1 MNKDAIYR
9 KVLGCLVGGL
19 IGDAMGAPV
28 EGWPYARIVAEKGY
42 IDNFEGGGTDDSAI
56 KLILCEAL
64 IKNGGHVTADDFA
77 ESFLNHKEDY
87 GLFFVP
93 VRNMF
98 HKIQDELT
106 LPVEAGRDNAA
117 SSSSAMSIAPIGI
130 VNACDP
136 RTAAAEAYEAAGL
149 IHSGCS
155 SFCRD
160 GASAI
165 AAAVAEAFRPGAT
178 VEAVLDAAVAFLHK
192 KSAAAM
198 RGRIGETLALAR
210 ASACAFET
218 CGTGNAGGCD
228 CDIQTGN
235 AGGSDFGGGIGAGS
249 SGGGNV
255 TGSVGGSFGTGN
267 GNSACG
273 IGSGSKAGYFEFRKR
288 YYETAH
294 LYNTICDSRETVPVA
309 LALFL
314 LAGGDASLAVEFGAN
329 FGRDADTI
337 ATMAGAIAG
346 AYSSI
351 GGFRRHWVANALG
364 KNVVHS
370 SDDNAG
376 KNNIPTINNDNS
388 DELYRLPQGS
398 PDAVFQEKLAED
410 MTDLLIRRYK
420 EKAAIMT
427 HLDAIC

>member
-1 MNKDAIYR
+1 MNRDAIYG

-28 EGWPYARIVAEKGY
+28 EGWPYERIVAEKGY

-77 ESFLNHKEDY
+77 ESFLNHKDDY

-106 LPVEAGRDNAA
+106 LPVEAGRDNTA
-117 SSSSAMSIAPIGI
+117 SSSSAMSIAPIGV

-160 GASAI
+160 GASAV
-165 AAAVAEAFRPGAT
+165 AAAIAEAFRPGAT
-178 VEAVLDAAVAFLHK
+178 VDTVLDAAVAFLHK

-198 RGRIGETLALAR
+198 RARIGETLALAR
-210 ASACAFET
+210 TSA
-218 CGTGNAGGCD
+218 GTGGTICGGC
-228 CDIQTGN
+228 GG
-235 AGGSDFGGGIGAGS
+235 AGDVSGSD
-249 SGGGNV
+249 
-255 TGSVGGSFGTGN
+255 GN
-267 GNSACG
+267 GR
-273 IGSGSKAGYFEFRKR
+273 AGYLNFRKR
-288 YYETAH
+288 YYETVH

-309 LALFL
+309 LAVFL
-314 LAGGDASLAVEFGAN
+314 LAGGDASHAVEYGAN

-346 AYSSI
+346 AYAGI
-351 GGFRRHWVANALG
+351 GGFRRHWANKALG
-364 KNVVHS
+364 KNTWDIKS
-370 SDDNAG
+370 PG
-376 KNNIPTINNDNS
+376 IKT
-388 DELYRLPQGS
+388 QGS
-398 PDAVFQEKLAED
+398 PDPGFEEKLAED
-410 MTDLLIRRYK
+410 MTDLLIKRYN
-420 EKAAIMT
+420 EKASVLSY
-427 HLDAIC
+427 LDAIC